1 LPLATD
7 ADMPTIAD
15 MIVPVATA
23 SDPRLAPY
31 AAVKDRDLARR
42 DGRFIVEGRVTL
54 QRLIEASRFPVES
67 LFLPETRVK
76 PLAPLLWKLDPH
88 IPVYTTPQSVMDGV
102 TGFHLHRGVLAVAR
116 RSAETNYEDLVA
128 ALIQARP
135 SPLWGE
141 EGVGGLSGGGLQRA
155 RENQLGEKYSVGSVE
170 PPPTPAPPHKGE
182 GFPLNTTL
190 TLLALIGLSNH
201 DNVGACFRNA
211 AALGADAVLLDETS
225 CDPLYRKSIRVSAG
239 TALSLPFARSGDG
252 ASLIASLQAAGV
264 ETWALTPSGGEPLQK
279 LTPPPR
285 LAIIV
290 GAEGPGLP
298 PELMDK
304 MRRVS
309 IPMVDGVDSLNVA
322 AAGAIALSHVFAARF
337 GVDRKR

>member
-1 LPLATD
+1 
-7 ADMPTIAD
+7 

-23 SDPRLAPY
+23 ADSRLAPY

-67 LFLPETRVK
+67 LFLSETRLK

-88 IPVYTTPQSVMDGV
+88 IPVYAAPQAVMDGV
-102 TGFHLHRGVLAVAR
+102 TGFHLHRGVLALAR
-116 RSAETNYEDLVA
+116 RGPASDCET
-128 ALIQARP
+128 LIA
-135 SPLWGE
+135 
-141 EGVGGLSGGGLQRA
+141 GLTAPRA
-155 RENQLGEKYSVGSVE
+155 
-170 PPPTPAPPHKGE
+170 
-182 GFPLNTTL
+182 

-211 AALGADAVLLDETS
+211 AALGADAVVLDETS

-252 ASLIASLQAAGV
+252 PSLVAALQAAGV

-279 LTPPPR
+279 LAPPPR
-285 LAIIV
+285 LAVVV

-298 PELMDK
+298 PGLMAGMK
-304 MRRVS
+304 RVS
-309 IPMVDGVDSLNVA
+309 IPMADGVDSLNVA
-322 AAGAIALSHVFAARF
+322 AAGAIALSHVFAGRA
-337 GVDRKR
+337 G

>member
-1 LPLATD
+1 
-7 ADMPTIAD
+7 
-15 MIVPVATA
+15 MIVPVATV

-67 LFLPETRVK
+67 LFLSESRVK
-76 PLAPLLWKLDPH
+76 PLTPLLWKLDPH
-88 IPVYTTPQSVMDGV
+88 IPVYTTPQAVMDGV
-102 TGFHLHRGVLAVAR
+102 AGFHLHRGVLALAR
-116 RSAETNYEDLVA
+116 RSAEMSCEDLIA
-128 ALIQARP
+128 SLTQP
-135 SPLWGE
+135 QS
-141 EGVGGLSGGGLQRA
+141 
-155 RENQLGEKYSVGSVE
+155 
-170 PPPTPAPPHKGE
+170 
-182 GFPLNTTL
+182 

-239 TALSLPFARSGDG
+239 TALSLAFARSGDG
-252 ASLIASLQAAGV
+252 ASLIAALQNAGV

-279 LTPPPR
+279 LTPPQR
-285 LAIIV
+285 LAVVV

-298 PELMDK
+298 PELMDR

-309 IPMVDGVDSLNVA
+309 IPMVEGVDSLNVA
-322 AAGAIALSHVFAARF
+322 AAGAIALSHVFAARS
-337 GVDRKR
+337 

>member
-1 LPLATD
+1 
-7 ADMPTIAD
+7 

-54 QRLIEASRFPVES
+54 ERLIEASRFPVES
-67 LFLPETRVK
+67 LFLSETRVK
-76 PLAPLLWKLDPH
+76 PLASLLWKLDPH

-102 TGFHLHRGVLAVAR
+102 TGFHLHRGVLALAK
-116 RSAETNYEDLVA
+116 RSAEARCE
-128 ALIQARP
+128 ALIADLTQRSNP
-135 SPLWGE
+135 SPLWGGV
-141 EGVGGLSGGGLQRA
+141 GVGGRSSAGPLTADETSSA
-155 RENQLGEKYSVGSVE
+155 EA
-170 PPPTPAPPHKGE
+170 PPTPTPPHKGE
-182 GFPLNTTL
+182 GFKTL
-190 TLLALIGLSNH
+190 TVLALVGLSNH

-252 ASLIASLQAAGV
+252 ASLIAALQSAGFA
-264 ETWALTPSGGEPLQK
+264 TWALTPSGGEPLHR
-279 LTPPPR
+279 LAPPER

-298 PELMDK
+298 ADLMDR

-309 IPMVDGVDSLNVA
+309 IPMAPGIDSLNVA
-322 AAGAIALSHVFAARF
+322 AAGAIALSHVFAARA
-337 GVDRKR
+337 GA